1 MQLTIVVHTDRPDS
15 RLEPLI
21 ECLFNQTLRD
31 LDVWIAGVTPP
42 ADLAAIQAAY
52 PVGVLTFSGGT
63 TTAAML
69 NEAFARSQTDLVVTL
84 DGTWMPRDPRWLLNL
99 TRHFQDP
106 AVVAVS
112 GTDYDEERVSVVEP
126 WYAQDL
132 LDFLANPELT
142 VNFSNAVFRRDVWRR
157 FGFDSSNA
165 TCADKLWAYQALR
178 EGFAIVLDYDAR
190 CHQGEAP
197 TREEAFRR
205 YWAMNLS
212 FGAFIQARQDVK
224 VLYQRAL
231 ADVLKSRSLRSL
243 TRIYRM
249 WPLIKQQ
256 RYWRPDP
263 AQAML
268 AREQFV
274 RTGKKWAL

>member
-15 RLEPLI
+15 KLGPVI
-21 ECLFNQTLRD
+21 DAVFNQSVRD
-31 LDVWIAGVTPP
+31 IDVWIASVGQP
-42 ADLAAIQAAY
+42 ADLETIQAAY
-52 PVGVLTFSGGT
+52 PVGFLSFTGGT

-69 NEAFARSQTDLVVTL
+69 NEAFARAQTDLVVTL
-84 DGTWMPRDPRWLLNL
+84 DASWMPRDPRWLLNL
-99 TRHFQDP
+99 TRHFQEDGI
-106 AVVAVS
+106 AAVS
-112 GTDYDEERVSVVEP
+112 GTDYDEERVSVTEP
-126 WYAQDL
+126 WYVQDL

-142 VNFSNAVFRRDVWRR
+142 VNFANAAFRRDLWRR
-157 FGFDSSNA
+157 FGFDSGDG
-165 TCADKLWAYQALR
+165 TCADKHWAYEAMR
-178 EGFAIVLDYDAR
+178 EGFNIVMDYDSR
-190 CHQGEAP
+190 VHQSEALS
-197 TREEAFRR
+197 RDEAFRR

-212 FGAFIQARQDVK
+212 FGAFIQARQDIK
-224 VLYQRAL
+224 MLYQKAL
-231 ADVLKSRSLRSL
+231 GDVLKSRSLRSL
-243 TRIYRM
+243 ARIYKM

>member
-15 RLEPLI
+15 KLGPVI
-21 ECLFNQTLRD
+21 DAVFNQSVRD
-31 LDVWIAGVTPP
+31 IDVWIASVGQP
-42 ADLAAIQAAY
+42 ADLETIQAAY
-52 PVGVLTFSGGT
+52 PVGFLSFTGGT

-69 NEAFARSQTDLVVTL
+69 NEAFARAQTDLVVTL
-84 DGTWMPRDPRWLLNL
+84 DASWMPRDPRWLLNL
-99 TRHFQDP
+99 TRHFQEDGI
-106 AVVAVS
+106 AAVS
-112 GTDYDEERVSVVEP
+112 GTDYDEERVSVTEP
-126 WYAQDL
+126 WYVQDL

-142 VNFSNAVFRRDVWRR
+142 VNFANAAFRRDLWRR
-157 FGFDSSNA
+157 FGFDSGDG
-165 TCADKLWAYQALR
+165 TCADKHWAYEAMR
-178 EGFAIVLDYDAR
+178 EGFSIVMDYDSR
-190 CHQGEAP
+190 VHQSEALS
-197 TREEAFRR
+197 RDEAFRR

-212 FGAFIQARQDVK
+212 FGAFIQARQDIK
-224 VLYQRAL
+224 MLYQKAL
-231 ADVLKSRSLRSL
+231 GDVLKSRSLRSL
-243 TRIYRM
+243 ARIYKM

>member
-15 RLEPLI
+15 KLGPVI
-21 ECLFNQTLRD
+21 DAVFNQSVRD
-31 LDVWIAGVTPP
+31 IDVWIASVGQP
-42 ADLAAIQAAY
+42 ADLETIQAAY
-52 PVGVLTFSGGT
+52 PVGFLSFTGGT

-69 NEAFARSQTDLVVTL
+69 NEAFARAQTDLVVTL
-84 DGTWMPRDPRWLLNL
+84 DASWMPRDPRWLLNL
-99 TRHFQDP
+99 TRHFQEDGI
-106 AVVAVS
+106 AAVS
-112 GTDYDEERVSVVEP
+112 GTDYDEERVSVTEP
-126 WYAQDL
+126 WYVQDL

-142 VNFSNAVFRRDVWRR
+142 VNFANAAFRRDLWRR
-157 FGFDSSNA
+157 FGFDSGDG
-165 TCADKLWAYQALR
+165 TCADKHWAYEAMR
-178 EGFAIVLDYDAR
+178 EGFSIVMDYDSR
-190 CHQGEAP
+190 VHQSEALS
-197 TREEAFRR
+197 RDEAFRR

-212 FGAFIQARQDVK
+212 FGAFIQARQDIK
-224 VLYQRAL
+224 MLYQKAL
-231 ADVLKSRSLRSL
+231 GDVLKSRSLRAL
-243 TRIYRM
+243 ARIYKM